1 MNLTEKDLVIPDIP
15 FIFAVTESATLP
27 TRTANQGGS
36 FVFMSIVKRYN
47 KQALSI
53 ADQIELLKNRGLQIA
68 DEFKAAK
75 FLSEVGYFRFIQY
88 LRPMEADKTTHQF
101 KQNSCF
107 EDAVALYD
115 FDVEL
120 RFLLFKVIQRIE
132 IALRSDVIHEFSV
145 CHGPFWF
152 LDDTLVDDVQKFKE
166 NKNAIGR
173 ELQRSREDFI
183 REHRLN
189 YDEPAFPPAW
199 KTLEIVSLG
208 TLSKLYY
215 NFKDKKAKKRIARR
229 FNLPQHEV
237 LESWMRSLTVLRN
250 CCAHHSRLWNRRL
263 ANSPQMKATLR
274 GAWVDIAGLDN
285 NKVYA
290 IFCCVAYWLESFG
303 HGQAFKAK
311 LKGLLSAYSQVDTV
325 AMGFPA
331 DWEQQP
337 LWK

>member
-1 MNLTEKDLVIPDIP
+1 M
-15 FIFAVTESATLP
+15 
-27 TRTANQGGS
+27 
-36 FVFMSIVKRYN
+36 
-47 KQALSI
+47 
-53 ADQIELLKNRGLQIA
+53 
-68 DEFKAAK
+68 
-75 FLSEVGYFRFIQY
+75 
-88 LRPMEADKTTHQF
+88 
-101 KQNSCF
+101 
-107 EDAVALYD
+107 
-115 FDVEL
+115 
-120 RFLLFKVIQRIE
+120 
-132 IALRSDVIHEFSV
+132 
-145 CHGPFWF
+145 
-152 LDDTLVDDVQKFKE
+152 DDTLVDDVQKFKE
-166 NKNAIGR
+166 NKNAIER

-311 LKGLLSAYSQVDTV
+311 LKGLLSAYSQVDTA